1 MFRLM
6 QYGELSNK
14 TDASKR
20 WDRCKV
26 TINRLALQEIDS

>member
-6 QYGELSNK
+6 QYGELSIK

-20 WDRCKV
+20 WDRRKV
-26 TINRLALQEIDS
+26 TINRFALQEIDS